1 MTTYYQIESTDYATL
16 PPSNIILQEAWK
28 LLASPPC
35 RSIRDLENRLESLE
49 SFELI
54 RASCRIILQD
64 GPSVYSHKINK
75 EISFTVEY
83 DGPGG
88 EYTGILVG
96 FWNGF
101 PELLITSDTRDA
113 INAQFEAEGNLNLNP
128 ENEEDLL
135 GIPESWEEDGFYF
148 LGGGAFC
155 LCILVE

>member
-1 MTTYYQIESTDYATL
+1 MM
-16 PPSNIILQEAWK
+16 
-28 LLASPPC
+28 
-35 RSIRDLENRLESLE
+35 
-49 SFELI
+49 
-54 RASCRIILQD
+54 
-64 GPSVYSHKINK
+64 HKINK

-155 LCILVE
+155 LCNLVE